1 MVCIR
6 RATVGDLPQMQNC
19 NLWCLPENYS
29 SKYYVYHFLNWPQ
42 LLYVAE
48 DSNKK
53 IVGYVLAKIEE
64 ESEDIHGHITSLS
77 VLRSHRKLGIA
88 YKLMQATHQAMQE
101 VFDAE
106 YCSLHVRVTNRAALS
121 LYEGKLKY
129 KRVDVEEKYYAD
141 EEDAYNMRKVFKEPK
156 TNIKKPNVP
165 PATFKEDIKAVEP
178 AKPDG
183 ATQSQPETDPNAGT
197 KGKKKK
203 KVILSV
209 DILQSYSYVVSIVTI
224 RFLNL
229 LLAYIT

>member
-6 RATVGDLPQMQNC
+6 RATAADLPLMQNC

-42 LLYVAE
+42 LLFVAE

-64 ESEDIHGHITSLS
+64 ESEDVHGHITSLS

-88 YKLMQATHQAMQE
+88 NKLMNATHKAMQE

-106 YCSLHVRVTNRAALS
+106 YCSLHVRVSNRAALG

-129 KRVDVEEKYYAD
+129 KKVDVEEKYYAD
-141 EEDAYNMRKVFKEPK
+141 EEDAFNMKKAFKEPK
-156 TNIKKPNVP
+156 SQAKKASANSNAIENT
-165 PATFKEDIKAVEP
+165 PASTSTKQEESK
-178 AKPDG
+178 
-183 ATQSQPETDPNAGT
+183 QSDKQLSDAGST
-197 KGKKKK
+197 STADASDKQEGQGQEEAGGQKKKK
-203 KVILSV
+203 KKK
-209 DILQSYSYVVSIVTI
+209 
-224 RFLNL
+224 
-229 LLAYIT
+229 